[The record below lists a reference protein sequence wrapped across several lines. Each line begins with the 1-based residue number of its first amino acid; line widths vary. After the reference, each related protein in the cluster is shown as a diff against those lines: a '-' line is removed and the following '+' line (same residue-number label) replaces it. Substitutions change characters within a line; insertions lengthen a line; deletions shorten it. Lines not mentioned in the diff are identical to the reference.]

1 MNRRLSALLAALAV
15 ACLVAPTIALAARVT
30 VRVEGKTQTIFGA
43 TPRAVDASNVLEAL
57 DRASL
62 AGEFFYHV
70 QVTSYGPYIDQIG
83 RYPALGTTGWVF
95 KVNGASPPV
104 GADAAALKDGDTV
117 LVYWAQFGIVA
128 GGPPTLHLSR
138 TNRARGCYRVVALD
152 DTGQPVP
159 PRGAVLRVDGRR
171 AAMQG
176 ATGGAVRCIGRHRSV
191 VRATAPG
198 MVRSNAVA

>member
-1 MNRRLSALLAALAV
+1 MNRRLPALLAALAAV
-15 ACLVAPTIALAARVT
+15 CLLAPAVGLAARVT

-43 TPRAVDASNVLEAL
+43 TPRAVQASNVLEAL

-70 QVTSYGPYIDQIG
+70 QVTSFGRYIDQIG
-83 RYPALGTTGWVF
+83 RYPAVGTTGWVF

-104 GADAAALKDGDTV
+104 GADAAVLNDGDTV
-117 LVYWAQFGIVA
+117 LWYFAQFGVVP
-128 GGPPTLHLSR
+128 GGPPTLQLSR

-152 DTGQPVP
+152 DAGETVP
-159 PRGAVLRVDGRR
+159 PRGVVLRVDGRR
-171 AAMQG
+171 VAMQG

-198 MVRSNAVA
+198 MVRSNALA